1 MNKKH
6 WRNPVFFSVE
16 IKMDDSN
23 QGLAENCD
31 PGVGEFISQVEIP
44 NEVSRQAIQ
53 DAVSGVGMKTVNS
66 VDDLMKAMGE

>member
-1 MNKKH
+1 
-6 WRNPVFFSVE
+6 
-16 IKMDDSN
+16 MDDSN

-31 PGVGEFISQVEIP
+31 PGSAEFISQVEIL

-66 VDDLMKAMGE
+66 VDDLMKAMDE